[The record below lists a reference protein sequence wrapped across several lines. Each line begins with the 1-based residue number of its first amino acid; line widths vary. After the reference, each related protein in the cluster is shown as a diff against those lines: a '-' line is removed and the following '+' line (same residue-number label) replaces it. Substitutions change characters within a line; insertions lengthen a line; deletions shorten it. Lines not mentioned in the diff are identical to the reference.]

1 MPDRLVRVLWPG
13 GGVEGGSGPPA
24 SGQGSRSSLRK
35 GLDPAPVGSLTAG
48 VGAEAPRSAVRREI
62 EGARQ
67 LAHWLARATSVAGPD
82 MAVDDTTL
90 SSRATGSVCAHF
102 SVGEGVGITL
112 RCAAPYF
119 PLWLTFATSSTLMSS
134 AYGRS

>member
-1 MPDRLVRVLWPG
+1 M
-13 GGVEGGSGPPA
+13 PPA
-24 SGQGSRSSLRK
+24 NRRPSGSRPPVRDRGVASGRAWTRRRWAALRQASEQK
-35 GLDPAPVGSLTAG
+35 RRGRPY
-48 VGAEAPRSAVRREI
+48 GARSKAR
-62 EGARQ
+62 RQ

-119 PLWLTFATSSTLMSS
+119 PLWLTFATSSTLMRS
-134 AYGRS
+134 AY